1 MKTSLDVFFFV
12 VLLDFKEVEM
22 NQNTNN
28 YLAEE
33 KIGKLLLKFSI
44 PCIMSLLV
52 SSLYNIV
59 DQIFIGRGVGYLGN
73 GATNVVFPITVISLA
88 IALMLGDGA
97 AAYLSLCQGKK
108 DMDAGNKSMGNV
120 IMLLVTLGLVMAVL
134 FALFKSQIL
143 NAFGA
148 TENNLPYANE
158 YFDYIILGIP
168 FFVVGNGLNSIIRA
182 DGSPKFAMIT
192 TLAGC
197 IINVIFDPVAIFGF
211 HMGMKGAAIATIAG
225 QIVTAVCGAVYILFR
240 AKTFKLTWK
249 SMIPDISIIG
259 KFVPLGI
266 SSFLTQ
272 LSIVVIMGV
281 MNNVLVKYGAM
292 SKYGADIP
300 LTVVGIVMKVFQI
313 VVSICIGIAAG
324 SQPVVGYN
332 YGAGEYR
339 RVKALFT
346 TIIKAEATVGF
357 ISMILFELFPLQ
369 ITSIFGSEDGLYN
382 EFAVLSFR
390 IFLSMI
396 ILTCIQ
402 KSVSVFLQSLGK
414 PVMAMGLSLLRE
426 FVLSVPLA
434 IVLPMFFGVEG
445 ALFSAPLADVVTM
458 VAVIIM
464 ARIVIRELNS
474 KSAMDESETS
484 EVQAA

>member
-1 MKTSLDVFFFV
+1 
-12 VLLDFKEVEM
+12 
-22 NQNTNN
+22 
-28 YLAEE
+28 
-33 KIGKLLLKFSI
+33 
-44 PCIMSLLV
+44 
-52 SSLYNIV
+52 
-59 DQIFIGRGVGYLGN
+59 
-73 GATNVVFPITVISLA
+73 
-88 IALMLGDGA
+88 
-97 AAYLSLCQGKK
+97 
-108 DMDAGNKSMGNV
+108 
-120 IMLLVTLGLVMAVL
+120 
-134 FALFKSQIL
+134 
-143 NAFGA
+143 
-148 TENNLPYANE
+148 
-158 YFDYIILGIP
+158 
-168 FFVVGNGLNSIIRA
+168 
-182 DGSPKFAMIT
+182 MIT

-197 IINVIFDPVAIFGF
+197 IINVILDPVAIFAL

-225 QIVTAVCGAVYILFR
+225 QIVTAICGIVYILFR
-240 AKTFKLTWK
+240 AKTFKLTLK
-249 SMIPDISIIG
+249 NMTPDMVVIG

-313 VVSICIGIAAG
+313 VVSVCIGIAAG
-324 SQPVVGYN
+324 SQPIVGYN

-339 RVKALFT
+339 RVKELFT
-346 TIIKAEATVGF
+346 TIIKAEAIVGLV
-357 ISMILFELFPLQ
+357 SVLLFELFPLQ

-402 KSVSVFLQSLGK
+402 KSTSVFLQSLGK
-414 PVMAMGLSLLRE
+414 PVMSMGLSLLRD

-445 ALFSAPLADVVTM
+445 ALLSAPVADIVTT
-458 VAVIIM
+458 VAVVLMSIN
-464 ARIVIRELNS
+464 VVKELDSKINS
-474 KSAMDESETS
+474 DEDDAKEAQ
-484 EVQAA
+484 VA

>member
-1 MKTSLDVFFFV
+1 MD
-12 VLLDFKEVEM
+12 
-22 NQNTNN
+22 QNANR

-52 SSLYNIV
+52 SALYNIV

-88 IALMLGDGA
+88 VALLIGDGC

-108 DMDAGNKSMGNV
+108 DIEGANKSVGNAV
-120 IMLLVTLGLVMAVL
+120 TLLVVCGLVMTAL
-134 FALFKSQIL
+134 FAIFQMQIL
-143 NAFGA
+143 KAFGA
-148 TENNLPYANE
+148 TENNLAYAME
-158 YFDYIILGIP
+158 YFHYIIIGIP

-192 TLAGC
+192 TLVGC
-197 IINVIFDPVAIFGF
+197 LINVVLDPIAIFTLGW
-211 HMGMKGAAIATIAG
+211 GMMGAALATITG
-225 QIVTAVCGAVYILFR
+225 QIVTALCGIVYLRR
-240 AKTFKLTWK
+240 AKAFRLEKRSFVPAW
-249 SMIPDISIIG
+249 SVIG
-259 KFVPLGI
+259 KFLPLGI

-272 LSIVVIMGV
+272 ISIVVIMGV
-281 MNNVLVKYGAM
+281 MNNVLVTYGAK

-313 VVSICIGIAAG
+313 VVSVCIGIAAG
-324 SQPVVGYN
+324 SQPIIGYN

-339 RVKALFT
+339 RVKELFAA
-346 TIIKAEATVGF
+346 IIKAEAVVGLVALV
-357 ISMILFELFPLQ
+357 LFECFPLQ

-382 EFAVLSFR
+382 EFAVLAFR

-396 ILTCIQ
+396 VLTCIQ
-402 KSVSVFLQSLGK
+402 KATSVFLQALGK

-434 IVLPMFFGVEG
+434 LLLPMFFGVEG
-445 ALFSAPLADVVTM
+445 ALYSGPIADIGSAIAVAIMTVLVVK
-458 VAVIIM
+458 
-464 ARIVIRELNS
+464 ELNG
-474 KSAMDESETS
+474 KITEKEGMEAGAAGAVPGTET
-484 EVQAA
+484 EVQAC

>member
-1 MKTSLDVFFFV
+1 
-12 VLLDFKEVEM
+12 M

-120 IMLLVTLGLVMAVL
+120 IMLLVTSGLAMAVL

-346 TIIKAEATVGF
+346 TIIKAEATVGL

-402 KSVSVFLQSLGK
+402 KSVSVFLQALGK

-445 ALFSAPLADVVTM
+445 ALFSAPVADVVTM

>member
-1 MKTSLDVFFFV
+1 
-12 VLLDFKEVEM
+12 M

-33 KIGKLLLKFSI
+33 RIGKLLIKFSI

-108 DMDAGNKSMGNV
+108 DTKAANKSMGNV
-120 IMLLVTLGLVMAVL
+120 SMLLLASGIFMAVL
-134 FALFKSQIL
+134 FAVFKIQIL

-148 TENNLPYANE
+148 TENNFSYANE

-168 FFVVGNGLNSIIRA
+168 FFVVGNGLNSVIRA

-197 IINVIFDPVAIFGF
+197 IINVILDPIAIFGL

-225 QIVTAVCGAVYILFR
+225 QIVTAISGIVYVLFY
-240 AKTFKLTWK
+240 AKTFKFTLK
-249 SMIPDISIIG
+249 NMIPDMNVIG

-272 LSIVVIMGV
+272 LSILVIMGV
-281 MNNVLVKYGAM
+281 MNNILVTYGAM

-313 VVSICIGIAAG
+313 VVSVCIGIAAG
-324 SQPVVGYN
+324 SQPIVGYN

-339 RVKALFT
+339 RVKELFT
-346 TIIKAEATVGF
+346 TIIKAEAIVGLV
-357 ISMILFELFPLQ
+357 SMILFEAFPLQ

-390 IFLSMI
+390 LFLSMI

-402 KSVSVFLQSLGK
+402 KATSVFLQSLGK

-434 IVLPMFFGVEG
+434 IILPMFFGVEG
-445 ALFSAPLADVVTM
+445 ALFSAPIADIVTM
-458 VAVIIM
+458 IVVVVM
-464 ARIVIRELNS
+464 ARIVMKELDS
-474 KSAMDESETS
+474 KCALDETVA
-484 EVQAA
+484 VQSQVA